1 MLEDEQKSDLDVHPT
16 MDGNNDAG
24 MEELLGEGDTIIRD
38 ERGVRLARNNDEDG
52 D

>member
-1 MLEDEQKSDLDVHPT
+1 